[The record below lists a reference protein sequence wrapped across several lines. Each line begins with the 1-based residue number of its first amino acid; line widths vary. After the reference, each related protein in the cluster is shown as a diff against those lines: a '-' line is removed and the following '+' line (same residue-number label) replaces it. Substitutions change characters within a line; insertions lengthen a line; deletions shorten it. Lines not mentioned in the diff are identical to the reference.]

1 MKSRCLMLS
10 IALLLLLTP
19 SVPACPFCSAQG
31 KTLLGE
37 VTQAHMILFGTMTN
51 AKRDPDSF
59 DKGSTDLQIE
69 VVVKD
74 HAVLAGRKT
83 LTLDRYIPPDAKT
96 KFLVFCEVFNGKI
109 DPYRGMPVAFNST
122 IGEYLKG
129 AIDIKDKAPATR
141 LNFFFKYLDATDF
154 DVSNDA
160 LIEFANSDYEAF
172 RAVAK
177 TLPADKIATW
187 LNDPETPPS
196 RFGLYG
202 SMLGHS
208 GKPEHAEILRKLLV
222 DPKKKF
228 LSGMDGV
235 LAGYTMLQPKEGW
248 QFICDVIKD
257 QKREFLYRYA
267 AVRAA
272 RFFYEF
278 RPDVVSKDDVVKG
291 LLPMLA
297 QPDMADF
304 PIDDFRKWGRF
315 DLSETIVPMYQ
326 LGTHQTSIVKRAIIR
341 YALSCPTT
349 DLRAMSFLEDV
360 RADNAEHVRDVE
372 ELLWLEQTPVPTPT
386 KK

>member
-1 MKSRCLMLS
+1 MLS

-51 AKRDPDSF
+51 GKRDPDSF

-129 AIDIKDKAPATR
+129 AIAVKDKDAATK
-141 LNFFFKYLDATDF
+141 LKFFFRYLDAKDF
-154 DVSNDA
+154 EVSNDA
-160 LIEFANSDYEAF
+160 LVEFGNADYAAF
-172 RAVAK
+172 RGMVKDIDPAKVVA
-177 TLPADKIATW
+177 W
-187 LNDPETPPS
+187 LADPEVAPS
-196 RFGLYG
+196 RVGLYG
-202 SMLGHS
+202 SMLGHC
-208 GKPEHAEILRKLLV
+208 GKPEHAVVLRKLLD

-228 LSGMDGV
+228 ASGLDGV
-235 LAGYTMLQPKEGW
+235 LAGYTMLDPKAGW
-248 QFICDVIKD
+248 EYLRGVLADPKH
-257 QKREFLYRYA
+257 EFLYRYA

-272 RFFYEF
+272 RFFWDY
-278 RPDVVSKDDVVKG
+278 RTDVVSKDTIVKG
-291 LLPMLA
+291 MLEMIEQA
-297 QPDMADF
+297 DMADF

-315 DLSETIVPMYQ
+315 EVSGKVLALAGRPS
-326 LGTHQTSIVKRAIIR
+326 HKSSIVKRSIIR
-341 YALSCPTT
+341 YALACPTT
-349 DLRAMSFLEDV
+349 DLAAVQFLEDA
-360 RADNAEHVRDVE
+360 RAADAELVRDVE
-372 ELLWLEQTPVPTPT
+372 ELLWLEQSYTPLAPATGA